1 MAKRI
6 NLVLLNLF
14 LSFFAFAKTTNL
26 EEALRQKWVSA
37 TIVMQENE
45 ATQGRNLRVSLKNLR
60 KEPLTVNI
68 PVGFVFQATDTTVQ
82 DFIHLENKD
91 VPLLASGT
99 KSVFIKASCIRAS
112 RSSPHNGDAF
122 LATTLASSPL
132 LALTTFAFQQKLY
145 NLDAMQSA
153 LWAVSDNHDL
163 TGIYQLEL
171 AKFVAQLLNKP
182 LPDYFVAYKNR
193 DIAGE
198 TAARSLEP
206 MTIKGVFEYTLPA
219 DQQVQLDLVNTEGV
233 SALQKIN
240 FVQVISQT
248 KGQHRFTYTLKLHGV
263 PRGTYFVKMTD
274 VNGGKEWASKQVV
287 F

>member
-171 AKFVAQLLNKP
+171 AKFVAQLLNK
-182 LPDYFVAYKNR
+182 NR